1 MKGCFIVKRLI
12 LTVLMS
18 TTFTY
23 GLNLFINCCTGKYD
37 KPNVY
42 IIAAIGVVLMLIGV
56 DFASA
61 RNNLDTNNTKLKVEI
76 KKED

>member
-1 MKGCFIVKRLI
+1 MKRFI

-18 TTFTY
+18 TTFTF

-42 IIAAIGVVLMLIGV
+42 IIAVIGGVLMLSGV
-56 DFASA
+56 DFAFA
-61 RNNLDTNNTKLKVEI
+61 RNNLDANNIKLKVEI
-76 KKED
+76 KKEE